1 MARPRSPLDSIPAL
15 EWIAAALGLLVVL
28 AVFGVLLLKILQG
41 GTDDVPRLD
50 VRVEAVMPVP
60 GGHVARIV
68 VANAAGQTAAA
79 VQIEGKL
86 GEETASATLDY
97 VPGHSEAR
105 GGLMFKGDPRQ
116 GVELAVLGYEL
127 P

>member
-1 MARPRSPLDSIPAL
+1 MARKPPRHDPIPAL
-15 EWIAAALGLLVVL
+15 EWVAAAVGLLVALAMLAVL
-28 AVFGVLLLKILQG
+28 ANEMRQG
-41 GTDDVPRLD
+41 GADDVPHLTARIES
-50 VRVEAVMPVP
+50 VEAVS

-68 VANAAGQTAAA
+68 VANGSGQTAAA
-79 VQIEGKL
+79 VQVEGKA
-86 GEETASATLDY
+86 GDETASATIDY

-105 GGLMFKGDPRQ
+105 GGLMFKADPRA

>member
-1 MARPRSPLDSIPAL
+1 MARRPSRHDPIPAL
-15 EWIAAALGLLVVL
+15 EWVAAAIGLLVALAMLWVL
-28 AVFGVLLLKILQG
+28 ASEMRKG
-41 GTDDVPRLD
+41 GTDDVPYLT
-50 VRVEAVMPVP
+50 VRIESVARVP

-68 VANAAGQTAAA
+68 IANASGQTAAA
-79 VQIEGKL
+79 VQVEGKA
-86 GEETASATLDY
+86 GDETASAIIDY

-105 GGLMFKGDPRQ
+105 GGLMFKGDPRG